1 MGLFSKNKAEGGILD
16 VIRCDEPDYLVW
28 KWSPAGVPSRREN
41 AIRWGSTLRVKQ
53 GEVAVFVYRQNDG
66 KEMDY
71 FEGPLDTTLKTANFP
86 VLSGIL
92 GSVFGGET
100 PFQAEIYFINLA
112 GNVRLPFFV
121 PQFDVSDP
129 RFLDY
134 AVPVTVKGQLLFNIT
149 DYKSFISLHRMM
161 QFDMDDFAEEVRASV
176 VRYTKSVVTNAPSKG
191 QIPLLQI
198 ERHIDEVTTLVE
210 ERLRS
215 VLADDFG
222 VNLKRLDLSEIAL
235 DKDSEGYADL
245 YEVTTAQMTM
255 STT

>member
-1 MGLFSKNKAEGGILD
+1 
-16 VIRCDEPDYLVW
+16 
-28 KWSPAGVPSRREN
+28 
-41 AIRWGSTLRVKQ
+41 
-53 GEVAVFVYRQNDG
+53 
-66 KEMDY
+66 
-71 FEGPLDTTLKTANFP
+71 
-86 VLSGIL
+86 
-92 GSVFGGET
+92 
-100 PFQAEIYFINLA
+100 
-112 GNVRLPFFV
+112 
-121 PQFDVSDP
+121 
-129 RFLDY
+129 
-134 AVPVTVKGQLLFNIT
+134 
-149 DYKSFISLHRMM
+149 MM

-255 STT
+255 STTAP